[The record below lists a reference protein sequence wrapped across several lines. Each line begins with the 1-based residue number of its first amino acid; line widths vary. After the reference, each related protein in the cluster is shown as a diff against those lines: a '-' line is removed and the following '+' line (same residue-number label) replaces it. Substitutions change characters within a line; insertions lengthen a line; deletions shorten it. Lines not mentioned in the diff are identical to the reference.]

1 MNRRLGIL
9 LVCAGIG
16 ALQVWFWL
24 QVLLDPGYLAHSDLY
39 EQFLPNFLSPLTW
52 WSSSEFAGL
61 PVFADPQGAIWYP
74 LHWLF
79 AQAGHAWS
87 AYLVSAYVVGG
98 IGAALYA
105 WRISGSYA
113 AALVAG
119 LAWPWLTNTALM
131 PSASGAF
138 VMAPGGTWPAPR
150 SPHPMTT
157 SVGWPPPNPAPG
169 PCRS

>member
-79 AQAGHAWS
+79 ARAGS
-87 AYLVSAYVVGG
+87 DCSERKREVSCEPRYGVMTAPVWP
-98 IGAALYA
+98 GARPYRWA
-105 WRISGSYA
+105 S
-113 AALVAG
+113 
-119 LAWPWLTNTALM
+119 TAL
-131 PSASGAF
+131 SDK
-138 VMAPGGTWPAPR
+138 R
-150 SPHPMTT
+150 ST
-157 SVGWPPPNPAPG
+157 
-169 PCRS
+169 